1 MSQSTTAYPLM
12 FSPIKIG
19 QFTLRNRI
27 VHAAMS
33 TRYVDDGQVSESL
46 INYHRS
52 RAIGGSAMIVT
63 EPMNVAS
70 HQKNPRKVD
79 VFNRKGLA
87 GLRALAD
94 AVASNGSHLLG
105 QIQDPGRGRH
115 ENGRNAGA
123 IGASA
128 LPDGIS
134 WTVPHVLTTKE
145 VERLIS
151 DFAESALILKEAG
164 FSGVEMSCGHG
175 HIFHQ
180 FASPLSNI
188 RDDEFGGSREGRTQ
202 LIRRTID
209 AIRKAC
215 GPSFIVGVKLPG
227 EDGLPGGIDL
237 EEAGHIAQLVAPHKP
252 DYVTFCWGAHADTL
266 NWHLPD
272 LHGPRVPFF
281 DKIRTLGNNM
291 PGIPLGQLGLI
302 TDPNEGERVI
312 SEGLGDLVMVGRPM
326 ITDPAWAKKSFEG
339 REREMRYC
347 VSCNTCWHLIVAGA
361 RVQCDNNPRVGEREE
376 SDWWP
381 TKVAKPKK
389 VVVVGAGI
397 AGLEAAWLAAARGHD
412 VTVFGKSAE
421 GGGKTRLHALLP
433 GGENLSS
440 IYDFQLQ
447 MGQKFGMKLE
457 MGVEADFDR
466 VMAEKPDAVILATGS
481 TMTWPDFIPEDYRDA
496 TFFPDLRDV
505 SRDLV
510 VKTAHQGGTAII
522 FDKDHTAGTY
532 AAAEMLKKRYDDVYL
547 VTPRERIATDEPL
560 VNRQGIYQRLFPKGI
575 KVILNSE
582 PAGVDGIEDGQITI
596 KHIIS
601 GETQVIE
608 NVTLLT
614 YSTPRQPNDQL
625 AAPLRA
631 AGIPVHIVGDA
642 FAPRFVVNAT
652 ADGARVGNIV

>member
-1 MSQSTTAYPLM
+1 
-12 FSPIKIG
+12 
-19 QFTLRNRI
+19 FTFRNRI
-27 VHAAMS
+27 LHAAMS
-33 TRYVDDGQVSESL
+33 TRYVENGQVPQAL
-46 INYHRS
+46 IDYHRS
-52 RAIGGSAMIVT
+52 RAIGGAAAIVT

-79 VFNRKGLA
+79 VYNRKAMA

-94 AVASNGSHLLG
+94 AVAEQGAHLLG

-115 ENGRNAGA
+115 EPGRNASA
-123 IGASA
+123 IGASP

-134 WTVPHVLTTKE
+134 WTVPHALSTKE

-180 FASPLSNI
+180 FASPISNI
-188 RDDEFGGSREGRTQ
+188 REDEFGGSREGRTL

-209 AIRKAC
+209 AIRAAC
-215 GPSFIVGVKLPG
+215 GPAFIIGVKLPG
-227 EDGLPGGIDL
+227 EDGVAIDMA
-237 EEAGHIAQLVAPHKP
+237 EAAAIAALVAPHKP
-252 DYVTFCWGAHADTL
+252 DYATFCWGTHADTL

-272 LHGPRVPFF
+272 LHGPRVPFLE
-281 DKIRTLGNNM
+281 KIRTLGDQM

-347 VSCNTCWHLIVAGA
+347 VSCNTCWHIIIQGGRL
-361 RVQCDNNPRVGEREE
+361 QCDNNPRVGARDEA
-376 SDWWP
+376 DWWP
-381 TKVAKPKK
+381 AKVKSPKK
-389 VVVVGAGI
+389 IVVVGAGI

-447 MGQKFGMKLE
+447 MGQKFGLKLE
-457 MGVEADFDR
+457 MGVEADLAR
-466 VMAEKPDAVILATGS
+466 ITALKPDAVVLATGS
-481 TMTWPDFIPEDYRDA
+481 TMTWPDFIPEDYRDP
-496 TFFPDLRDV
+496 TFFPDLREV

-510 VKTAHQGGTAII
+510 AKTAHQGGTAVI
-522 FDKDHTAGTY
+522 FDMDHTAMTY
-532 AAAEMLKKRYDDVYL
+532 AAAEMLKKRYDEVVL
-547 VTPRERIATDEPL
+547 VTPRERLATDEPL

-575 KVILNSE
+575 KVILNSI
-582 PAGVDGIEDGQITI
+582 PAGVDGIEDGNITI
-596 KHIIS
+596 KHVIS
-601 GETQVIE
+601 GETQIIE

-614 YSTPRQPNDQL
+614 YSTPRRPNDQM
-625 AAPLRA
+625 AEPLRKL
-631 AGIPVHIVGDA
+631 GIPVHVIGDA
-642 FAPRFVVNAT
+642 YAPRFVVNAT
-652 ADGARVGNIV
+652 ADGGRVGNLV